1 MVMNQFY
8 GLTVTYVE
16 ASVLIALI
24 LEDPHSIIYG
34 ISRMRMAKLLALHQ
48 H

>member
-24 LEDPHSIIYG
+24 LEEIN
-34 ISRMRMAKLLALHQ
+34 LWWWC
-48 H
+48 